1 MPEYNFN
8 YQLGPQTK
16 PMTLGDMLNLAAGA
30 QSLQQS
36 MQMNPLQLEQQRQ
49 ATRQQQLLTGKA
61 EALTP
66 QEIQTGRVRLQ
77 EEEKQAPIAT
87 QKAQFER
94 DKAIGTLATQIIGG
108 VGTDPRIQ
116 NAAQDPQ
123 GAIDALKQT
132 EQIMVA
138 NGIDSKTAKIFLSTV
153 MAVAERE
160 PDKLPQ
166 VMKNLSAMGTTS
178 EAQTGR
184 MTPQV
189 GEIGRAPALIT
200 PALGKAQPLNIEQPG
215 MPQQPATGGQ
225 APQGQQLPTVGGVP
239 LAYPVRQA
247 GDIRPMSPSEEADT
261 KAQQAHRNGLLERQR
276 TLTSA
281 ERMSD
286 EVIKTAEQIEK
297 EAYFS
302 KGGKLA
308 ALERK
313 LNMWIES
320 EKYDQ
325 LAKDLANQALTNA
338 NVLGGAT
345 ANSATGIDMSQAAA
359 GTIKVPPKVLIDIA
373 RRNKADQTNIDLQAK
388 AKDAF
393 TKQFT
398 DANGRV
404 FDQIWRN
411 NSDSK
416 LFEAMSIDKSK
427 MSYEQK
433 QKAYKQLFEGM
444 SPEDMADFRR
454 KKANIDAMVNG
465 NFAGVK

>member
-30 QSLQQS
+30 QGLQQS

-87 QKAQFER
+87 QKAQFDR
-94 DKAIGTLATQIIGG
+94 DKAIGVLATQIIGG

-123 GAIDALKQT
+123 GAIDALTQT
-132 EQIMVA
+132 AQVMVA
-138 NGIDSKTAKIFLSTV
+138 SGIDPKVAQMFLAPV
-153 MAVAERE
+153 IAVAQNE
-160 PDKLPQ
+160 PGKLPQ
-166 VMKNLSAMGTTS
+166 VMKNISGMGTTS

-189 GEIGRAPALIT
+189 GTIGGAPALVT

-215 MPQQPATGGQ
+215 MPQQPAQGGQ
-225 APQGQQLPTVGGVP
+225 APQGQNLPTVGGVS

-247 GDIRPMSPSEEADT
+247 GDIRPMAPSEEADT
-261 KAQQAHRNGLLERQR
+261 KSQQAHRNGLLERQR

-281 ERMSD
+281 ERTSD
-286 EVIKTAEQIEK
+286 DVIKTAEKLEK
-297 EAYFS
+297 DAYFS
-302 KGGKLA
+302 KGGVA
-308 ALERK
+308 GNLERK
-313 LNMWIES
+313 LRMWVES
-320 EKYDQ
+320 EEYDR
-325 LAKDLANQALTNA
+325 LAKELANQALANA

-345 ANSATGIDMSQAAA
+345 ANSATGIDMAQAAT
-359 GTIKVPPKVLIDIA
+359 GTVKIPANVLIEIA

-388 AKDAF
+388 AKNAF
-393 TKQFT
+393 AKQFG
-398 DANGRV
+398 DNNGAT

-411 NSDSK
+411 SSDSR

-433 QKAYKQLFEGM
+433 QKAYKKLFEGM

>member
-1 MPEYNFN
+1 MPDYGFN
-8 YQLGPQTK
+8 YQIGPQTK

-36 MQMNPLQLEQQRQ
+36 MQMNPLQLEQQRL
-49 ATRQQQLLTGKA
+49 ATRQQELLTQKA
-61 EALTP
+61 EQLTP

-77 EEEKQAPIAT
+77 EEEKQAPIGT

-123 GAIDALKQT
+123 GAIDALTQT
-132 EQIMVA
+132 AQVMVA
-138 NGIDSKTAKIFLSTV
+138 SGIDPKTAQMFLAPV
-153 MAVAERE
+153 MAVAQKE
-160 PDKLPQ
+160 PGKLPQ
-166 VMKNLSAMGTTS
+166 VMKNISGMGTTS

-189 GEIGRAPALIT
+189 GTIGGAPALVT

-215 MPQQPATGGQ
+215 MPQQPAQGGQ
-225 APQGQQLPTVGGVP
+225 PQQGQQLPSIGGVS

-247 GDIRPMSPSEEADT
+247 GDIRPMAPSEEADT
-261 KAQQAHRNGLLERQR
+261 KSQQQNRIALLDRQR
-276 TLTSA
+276 TLVSA
-281 ERMSD
+281 ERISD
-286 EVIKTAEQIEK
+286 DVIKTAEKLEK

-302 KGGKLA
+302 KGGIA
-308 ALERK
+308 GNLERK
-313 LNMWIES
+313 VRMWVSS
-320 EKYDQ
+320 EEYDR
-325 LAKDLANQALTNA
+325 LAKDLANQALANA
-338 NVLGGAT
+338 KVLGTSDTVGGLNMAE
-345 ANSATGIDMSQAAA
+345 AATGSVKI
-359 GTIKVPPKVLIDIA
+359 PPEVLIEIA
-373 RRNKADQTNIDLQAK
+373 RRNKADQANIDLQAK
-388 AKDAF
+388 AKNAF
-393 TKQFT
+393 AKQFG
-398 DANGRV
+398 DNNGAT

-433 QKAYKQLFEGM
+433 QKAYKKLFEGM
-444 SPEDMADFRR
+444 SPEDMADFKR
-454 KKANIDAMVNG
+454 KKSNIDAMVNG
-465 NFAGVK
+465 NFTGVK

>member
-8 YQLGPQTK
+8 YQLGPTTK

-30 QSLQQS
+30 QGLQQS

-94 DKAIGTLATQIIGG
+94 DKAVGVLATQIIGG

-116 NAAQDPQ
+116 NAAQDPK
-123 GAIDALKQT
+123 GAIDALTQT
-132 EQIMVA
+132 AQVMVA
-138 NGIDSKTAKIFLSTV
+138 SGIDPKVAQMFLAPV
-153 MAVAERE
+153 IAVAQNE
-160 PDKLPQ
+160 PGKLPQ
-166 VMKNLSAMGTTS
+166 VMKNISGMGTTS

-189 GEIGRAPALIT
+189 GTIGGAPALVT

-215 MPQQPATGGQ
+215 MPQQPAPSGQ
-225 APQGQQLPTVGGVP
+225 VPQGQQLPTVGGVS

-247 GDIRPMSPSEEADT
+247 GDIRPMAPSEAEDT
-261 KAQQAHRNGLLERQR
+261 KVQQQNRNDLISRQR

-281 ERMSD
+281 ERISD

-308 ALERK
+308 AIERK
-313 LNMWIES
+313 FNMWIES
-320 EKYDQ
+320 EKYDR
-325 LAKDLANQALTNA
+325 LAKDLANQALANA
-338 NVLGGAT
+338 KVLGTSDTVGGLNMAE
-345 ANSATGIDMSQAAA
+345 AATGSVKI
-359 GTIKVPPKVLIDIA
+359 PPEVLIEIA

-388 AKDAF
+388 AKNAF
-393 TKQFT
+393 AKQFG
-398 DANGRV
+398 DNNGAT

-411 NSDSK
+411 NSDSR

-433 QKAYKQLFEGM
+433 QKAYKKLFEGM
-444 SPEDMADFRR
+444 SPEDMADFKR